1 MDPLY
6 ITTAIPYVNAAP
18 HLGHALELVETDAL
32 ARHARSRGRAVRF
45 LTGTDDHA
53 AKNVAAATAA
63 GVPVATFV
71 ATNAQRF
78 ADLRAPLELSN
89 EDFLRTSSDPRHR
102 PAVERLWARCAGAG
116 DLYRRRYEGLF
127 CTGCEQFV
135 EPDDLIGGVCREH
148 LRAPELLAEDN
159 WFFRLSRYQDPLHDA
174 LTSGRLRIQP
184 EARRNEVLAF
194 VEAGVR
200 DFSVSRPR
208 GRSDGWG
215 IPVPGDPTQIIY
227 VWFDALV
234 NYISALGFGNDDVDY
249 ERWWNNT
256 SDRVHVVG
264 KGILRFHAISWP
276 AMLLSA
282 GVPLP
287 TTVFVHDY
295 LTVDGTKI
303 SKSLG
308 NTVEPVALVDRF
320 GTDALRWWLLRAVP
334 RVGDTD
340 FTVAGLVDTAN
351 RDLAN
356 GFGNLV
362 SRVVSLVHTR
372 RAGVVPSAAIA
383 RESSAATLAT
393 RVDGALERFDF
404 RAALDAISD
413 VVTETNRY
421 LEAEKPWSR
430 DERPLLELDI
440 VLRTAVEAARIAC
453 RELAPFVPDFSARA
467 LHALGAGRDTLPP
480 AAALFPRL
488 TIPAHHPG
496 FSSAS
501 ATPAVAQTEENGGR
515 SQNGGR

>member
-6 ITTAIPYVNAAP
+6 VTTAIPYVNAAP

-32 ARHARSRGRAVRF
+32 ARHARSRGRPVRF

-53 AKNVAAATAA
+53 AKNVAAAAAA
-63 GVPVATFV
+63 GVSVATLV

-78 ADLRAPLELSN
+78 ADLRTPLGLSN
-89 EDFLRTSSDPRHR
+89 DDFLRTSSDPRHR
-102 PAVERLWARCAGAG
+102 PAVERFWARCAASG
-116 DLYRRRYEGLF
+116 DLYRQRYEGLF
-127 CTGCEQFV
+127 CSGCEQFV
-135 EPDDLIGGVCREH
+135 EADDLVDGVCPEH
-148 LRAPELLAEDN
+148 LRPPELVAEEN
-159 WFFRLSRYQDPLHDA
+159 WFFRLSRFEAALRDA
-174 LTSGRLRIQP
+174 LKSGRLRVEP

-194 VEAGVR
+194 VERGLH

-208 GRSDGWG
+208 ARSEGWG
-215 IPVPGDPTQIIY
+215 IPVPGDPSQIIY

-234 NYISALGFGNDDVDY
+234 NYISALGFGTDDADY

-256 SDRVHVVG
+256 NDRVHVVG

-308 NTVEPVALVDRF
+308 NTVDPVALVDRF

-334 RVGDTD
+334 RVGDAD
-340 FTVAGLVDTAN
+340 FTIAGLVETAN

-362 SRVVSLVHTR
+362 SRVSALVHSLR
-372 RAGVVPSAAIA
+372 GGVVPSAAISG
-383 RESSAATLAT
+383 EIGAAALVG
-393 RVDGALERFDF
+393 RVDCAIERFDF
-404 RAALDAISD
+404 RSALDAISD
-413 VVTETNRY
+413 AVAETNRY
-421 LEAEKPWSR
+421 LEATKPWSR
-430 DERPLLELDI
+430 DERPASALDVI
-440 VLRTAVEAARIAC
+440 LRTAVDATRIAC
-453 RELAPFVPDFSARA
+453 RELAPFVPELSARG
-467 LHALGAGRDTLPP
+467 LHALGDGADALPP
-480 AAALFPRL
+480 AAVLFPRL
-488 TIPAHHPG
+488 
-496 FSSAS
+496 
-501 ATPAVAQTEENGGR
+501 R
-515 SQNGGR
+515 SQ

>member
-1 MDPLY
+1 MNPLY

-18 HLGHALELVETDAL
+18 HLGHALELVETDVL
-32 ARHARSRGRAVRF
+32 ARHARSRGRPVRF

-53 AKNVAAATAA
+53 AKNVAAAAAA

-71 ATNAQRF
+71 ATNAHRF
-78 ADLRAPLELSN
+78 ADLRAPLGLSN
-89 EDFLRTSSDPRHR
+89 DDFIRTSSDVRHR
-102 PAVERLWARCAGAG
+102 PAVERLWTRSAGAG

-127 CTGCEQFV
+127 CSGCEQFV
-135 EPDDLIGGVCREH
+135 EPGDLIDGVCPEH
-148 LRAPELLAEDN
+148 LRAPEVLAEDN
-159 WFFRLSRYQDPLHDA
+159 WFFRLSRYQEPLREA

-194 VEAGVR
+194 VDAGLR

-208 GRSDGWG
+208 ERSDGWG

-234 NYISALGFGNDDVDY
+234 NYISALGFGNDDADY
-249 ERWWNNT
+249 TRWWNNAN
-256 SDRVHVVG
+256 DRVHVVG

-282 GVPLP
+282 GLPLP

-308 NTVEPVALVDRF
+308 NTVDPVALVDQF

-334 RVGDTD
+334 RVGDAD

-356 GFGNLV
+356 GVGNLV
-362 SRVVSLVHTR
+362 SRVVSLVHAR
-372 RAGVVPSAAIA
+372 RAGVVPSAANAHEIG
-383 RESSAATLAT
+383 AATLAV
-393 RVDGALERFDF
+393 RVDRALERFDF
-404 RAALDAISD
+404 RGALDAISD
-413 VVTETNRY
+413 VVSETNRY
-421 LEAEKPWSR
+421 LEATKPWSR
-430 DERPLLELDI
+430 DERPAPELDE
-440 VLRTAVEAARIAC
+440 VLRTAVEAARAVC
-453 RELAPFVPDFSARA
+453 TELAPFVPDFAARA
-467 LHALGAGRDTLPP
+467 LHALGAGACVLPP
-480 AAALFPRL
+480 AAPVFPRL
-488 TIPAHHPG
+488 R
-496 FSSAS
+496 
-501 ATPAVAQTEENGGR
+501 EE
-515 SQNGGR
+515 